1 MNGLRIRKITQKDKP
16 RMLEIVKNIW
26 DGNDYMPLVFDSW
39 VKDKKGE
46 FAGAIDK
53 KGRLVGFEKLT
64 MLSDSDAWIEGLRK
78 DLKMKVK
85 GVGKFLSEHLLTKL
99 AKDPKVKTI
108 RFATYFHNVE
118 SIGLF
123 TKIGFKVLEKRNHKY
138 LRLPKLKKIPEY
150 KGNRAEVIKDEKAI
164 LDFINRSE
172 WKKNNKT
179 GFCHSWV
186 VRPFSDSFLI
196 ENYVRKGCCVAIR
209 EDNRIKAL
217 CLYTIR
223 EKEDFFISLLE
234 AENEKY
240 FKELLQGVKK
250 LAYKGGQQA
259 LCVVINKKDKI
270 SYNEFK
276 KNRFKSW
283 EGENDF
289 LIFDYPV
296 KYLEKL

>member
-1 MNGLRIRKITQKDKP
+1 MTDLKIRKITLKDKP

-26 DGNDYMPLVFDSW
+26 EGNDYMPLVFNSW
-39 VKDKKGE
+39 VKDRKGE

-53 KGRLVGFEKLT
+53 KGKLVGFEKLT

-85 GVGKFLSEHLLTKL
+85 GVGRFLSGHLLTKL

-123 TKIGFKVLEKRNHKY
+123 TKMGFRVLEKRNHKY
-138 LRLPKLKKIPEY
+138 LSLPKRNVVPEY
-150 KGNRAEVIKDEKAI
+150 KGNRTKADRNNKQI
-164 LDFINRSE
+164 LDYL
-172 WKKNNKT
+172 KKSNWIRANKT
-179 GFCHSWV
+179 GICFSWV
-186 VRPFSDSFLI
+186 VRPYTNEMIVKDYI
-196 ENYVRKGCCVAIR
+196 EKDKCLTIR
-209 EDNRIKAL
+209 EGGKIRAM

-223 EKEDFFISLLE
+223 EKEDFFISLFE

-250 LAYKGGQQA
+250 LAYKDGQQA

-296 KYLEKL
+296 KLLKKL